1 MPVRSVV
8 IDHTDNST
16 IYLGTEIGV
25 YKKAMS
31 ENTWSSYGEN
41 LPNMTVMELEI
52 MYGSNALRAATWGRG
67 LWEYSLDGRE
77 DFPAILTTEISNQ
90 PTDTQPKVNIDQ
102 YVTSTITYD
111 GEISNA
117 YVEWSTDLS
126 SNINTISM
134 TNSSGNIW
142 VSDTHIPNQEE
153 GTKVYFKVFVEGQN
167 NDISQTYRYV

>member
-1 MPVRSVV
+1 MPIRSVV

-31 ENTWSSYGEN
+31 ENIWSSYSEN

-52 MYGSNALRAATWGRG
+52 IYGSNTLRAATWGRG
-67 LWEYSLDGRE
+67 LWEYSIDGRE

-111 GEISNA
+111 
-117 YVEWSTDLS
+117 LS
-126 SNINTISM
+126 LI
-134 TNSSGNIW
+134 
-142 VSDTHIPNQEE
+142 HI
-153 GTKVYFKVFVEGQN
+153 
-167 NDISQTYRYV
+167 